1 MWYHYIGIGGVGMS
15 ALAAIMLSKG
25 HKVTGSDIKESKE
38 VKQLR
43 ELGAKV
49 YIGHKGENIQEPDV
63 VVYSSAIKEDNPE
76 RVLARKRGIK
86 ELHRSEN
93 LAEILNHNYG
103 IAIAGSHGKTT
114 TSAMVAYMLSKL
126 QKDPTALI
134 GGYVPQFRGN
144 YLVGENDL
152 VVAEADESDGSF
164 LNYKPMIGS
173 VSSVEADHLEN
184 YGFNLDKLY
193 EAYSQFVNNI
203 QSLALICADDKKT
216 ASLKDFARGKVLT
229 YGISDGD
236 LQAYDIKEGLSTKFR
251 VRFKKE
257 DLGEFEISLPG
268 KHNVA
273 NTLVAIGIALE
284 LGLDL
289 DEVKVALKDFVGTG
303 RRFETRFEK
312 NGLLVIDDYAHH
324 PTEIKAT
331 VAAARKRYPDKELW
345 LAFQPHRY
353 SRTKIF
359 WQEFIESL
367 KKADK
372 IVILGIYAPPP
383 EEPIEGISGNNLA
396 LELQKLGKTTYYLET
411 LDEAAEFL
419 ANNLL
424 ANSLLLT
431 MGAGDITKLPDLLQQ
446 KLD

>member
-43 ELGAKV
+43 ELGAQV

-236 LQAYDIKEGLSTKFR
+236 LQAYDIKVLS
-251 VRFKKE
+251 
-257 DLGEFEISLPG
+257 
-268 KHNVA
+268 
-273 NTLVAIGIALE
+273 LE
-284 LGLDL
+284 
-289 DEVKVALKDFVGTG
+289 
-303 RRFETRFEK
+303 
-312 NGLLVIDDYAHH
+312 
-324 PTEIKAT
+324 
-331 VAAARKRYPDKELW
+331 
-345 LAFQPHRY
+345 
-353 SRTKIF
+353 
-359 WQEFIESL
+359 
-367 KKADK
+367 
-372 IVILGIYAPPP
+372 
-383 EEPIEGISGNNLA
+383 
-396 LELQKLGKTTYYLET
+396 
-411 LDEAAEFL
+411 
-419 ANNLL
+419 
-424 ANSLLLT
+424 
-431 MGAGDITKLPDLLQQ
+431 
-446 KLD
+446 

>member
-43 ELGAKV
+43 ELGAKI

-126 QKDPTALI
+126 QKAPTALI

-216 ASLKDFARGKVLT
+216 AFLKDFARGKVLT
-229 YGISDGD
+229 YGVSDGD
-236 LQAYDIKEGLSTKFR
+236 LQAYNIKEGLSTKFR
-251 VRFKKE
+251 VSLKKE

-331 VAAARKRYPDKELW
+331 LAAARKRYPDKELW

-359 WQEFIESL
+359 WQEFIEAL

-419 ANNLL
+419 ANNLP

>member
-1 MWYHYIGIGGVGMS
+1 M
-15 ALAAIMLSKG
+15 
-25 HKVTGSDIKESKE
+25 
-38 VKQLR
+38 
-43 ELGAKV
+43 
-49 YIGHKGENIQEPDV
+49 
-63 VVYSSAIKEDNPE
+63 
-76 RVLARKRGIK
+76 
-86 ELHRSEN
+86 
-93 LAEILNHNYG
+93 
-103 IAIAGSHGKTT
+103 
-114 TSAMVAYMLSKL
+114 
-126 QKDPTALI
+126 
-134 GGYVPQFRGN
+134 
-144 YLVGENDL
+144 
-152 VVAEADESDGSF
+152 
-164 LNYKPMIGS
+164 
-173 VSSVEADHLEN
+173 
-184 YGFNLDKLY
+184 
-193 EAYSQFVNNI
+193 
-203 QSLALICADDKKT
+203 
-216 ASLKDFARGKVLT
+216 
-229 YGISDGD
+229 
-236 LQAYDIKEGLSTKFR
+236 
-251 VRFKKE
+251 
-257 DLGEFEISLPG
+257 
-268 KHNVA
+268 A